1 MELLRK
7 NIRPGEVYRRS
18 DLEYYST
25 AIDRHLRQLTTEGEL
40 IKLNQGLYYAP
51 EHSKFGPVPPDDSTL
66 VARFL
71 KSDEFLI
78 VTPNAYNT
86 LGLGLTQ
93 LYNARWVYNH
103 KRRGEITLDR
113 KTFLFKMKS
122 AFPAAITKEY
132 LLVDLLNNLD
142 NLAEDAS
149 AVVYRFRENIRNFS
163 TDELMN
169 ASQLY
174 GSGETKKI
182 LKSVIRKVNLKLT

>member
-1 MELLRK
+1 
-7 NIRPGEVYRRS
+7 
-18 DLEYYST
+18 
-25 AIDRHLRQLTTEGEL
+25 
-40 IKLNQGLYYAP
+40 
-51 EHSKFGPVPPDDSTL
+51 
-66 VARFL
+66 L

>member
-1 MELLRK
+1 
-7 NIRPGEVYRRS
+7 
-18 DLEYYST
+18 
-25 AIDRHLRQLTTEGEL
+25 
-40 IKLNQGLYYAP
+40 
-51 EHSKFGPVPPDDSTL
+51 
-66 VARFL
+66 
-71 KSDEFLI
+71 
-78 VTPNAYNT
+78 
-86 LGLGLTQ
+86 
-93 LYNARWVYNH
+93 
-103 KRRGEITLDR
+103 
-113 KTFLFKMKS
+113 MKS